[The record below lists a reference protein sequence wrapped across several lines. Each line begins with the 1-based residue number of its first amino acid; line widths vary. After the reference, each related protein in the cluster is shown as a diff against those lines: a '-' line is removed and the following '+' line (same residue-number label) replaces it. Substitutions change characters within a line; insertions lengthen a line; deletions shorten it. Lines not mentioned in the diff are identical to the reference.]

1 MKPKNCI
8 ILHLLNFVFVYE
20 INCKTNDVT
29 KNQESENSDVTGDSN
44 HLRHKD
50 FNLNKNFGNQI
61 FSNVEIENERKRS
74 DISTRKIADKFAFL
88 SEAENHD
95 VKPKFEYFENS
106 TTFSRKVFKKGR
118 KRRPSDSKLKLDF
131 AFVDDVKAE
140 EKTSKKS
147 CLTSPGVN
155 FIKVL

>member
-20 INCKTNDVT
+20 INCKINDVT
-29 KNQESENSDVTGDSN
+29 KNQESETSDVTGDSSN
-44 HLRHKD
+44 LRHNGFD
-50 FNLNKNFGNQI
+50 LSKNFGNQI
-61 FSNVEIENERKRS
+61 FSNVEIENERRRL
-74 DISTRKIADKFAFL
+74 DILTRNIADKFAFL
-88 SEAENHD
+88 SEAGNHD
-95 VKPKFEYFENS
+95 IKPKFENS
-106 TTFSRKVFKKGR
+106 TTFSGKVFKKGR

-131 AFVDDVKAE
+131 AFMDDVKAE
-140 EKTSKKS
+140 RKTSKKS